1 MVYKEIEIDST
12 WQQPLGEIRVIQEEA
27 DGRELRIYLYDNGS
41 PLDLTGKT
49 VSVYIQKP
57 DNTMIYNSC
66 EVEGNQATVTLTL
79 QMMAVSGLTK
89 LCELQI
95 VDTDNHTLKVT
106 LPPLRIIKSNYDGAI
121 ESTDEF
127 SRLAEALNE
136 ANNAT
141 GIASEAADKANE
153 AAQSANT
160 AAQAANTAAQSAN
173 TAADAATSAAESANS
188 QAQAAQTQAAYAKT
202 QGDYAKT
209 QGENAEEIYN
219 QLKDI
224 DVASLQADLDALEA
238 SKGQPNGLATLNS
251 SGKLAQMPTAADVG
265 AVSQTVY
272 ELTPQNGW
280 TAASAASA
288 CHLIV
293 TGKLAA
299 LTARL
304 RAPSTTINSNNSLIF
319 NLPSGVIPTKYIDV
333 VLSCGGD
340 ISKAGGVQI
349 GTDGRVVV
357 FAGELGTVN
366 DPYSIDAVFLIN

>member
-1 MVYKEIEIDST
+1 M
-12 WQQPLGEIRVIQEEA
+12 GFA
-27 DGRELRIYLYDNGS
+27 DKKGI
-41 PLDLTGKT
+41 
-49 VSVYIQKP
+49 
-57 DNTMIYNSC
+57 
-66 EVEGNQATVTLTL
+66 TVT
-79 QMMAVSGLTK
+79 AGFK
-89 LCELQI
+89 
-95 VDTDNHTLKVT
+95 
-106 LPPLRIIKSNYDGAI
+106 
-121 ESTDEF
+121 
-127 SRLAEALNE
+127 
-136 ANNAT
+136 
-141 GIASEAADKANE
+141 
-153 AAQSANT
+153 
-160 AAQAANTAAQSAN
+160 
-173 TAADAATSAAESANS
+173 
-188 QAQAAQTQAAYAKT
+188 
-202 QGDYAKT
+202 
-209 QGENAEEIYN
+209 
-219 QLKDI
+219 
-224 DVASLQADLDALEA
+224 LQADALLDARGCVENQAEREELVTLKAASAGLRVFQKDNKTSYVYTGSEWQEL
-238 SKGQPNGLATLNS
+238 SKGAAYVHPSTHPATMITEDATHRFITDAERTTWNAKADKTLASASGNGLMSSAHFSKIEALDGNLAKKVDKTTTINGKPLSANVTLVATDVQAIPASEKGAANGVATLNS

-280 TAASAASA
+280 KAASAASA

>member
-1 MVYKEIEIDST
+1 MATNLKTDYKD
-12 WQQPLGEIRVIQEEA
+12 
-27 DGRELRIYLYDNGS
+27 
-41 PLDLTGKT
+41 
-49 VSVYIQKP
+49 YI
-57 DNTMIYNSC
+57 
-66 EVEGNQATVTLTL
+66 
-79 QMMAVSGLTK
+79 
-89 LCELQI
+89 
-95 VDTDNHTLKVT
+95 
-106 LPPLRIIKSNYDGAI
+106 PP
-121 ESTDEF
+121 E
-127 SRLAEALNE
+127 
-136 ANNAT
+136 
-141 GIASEAADKANE
+141 
-153 AAQSANT
+153 
-160 AAQAANTAAQSAN
+160 
-173 TAADAATSAAESANS
+173 
-188 QAQAAQTQAAYAKT
+188 
-202 QGDYAKT
+202 
-209 QGENAEEIYN
+209 
-219 QLKDI
+219 
-224 DVASLQADLDALEA
+224 
-238 SKGQPNGLATLNS
+238 
-251 SGKLAQMPTAADVG
+251 SGKRYIITTDSQGYSTIQDATEYTQEGDTFGANDINTTNNTINNLTAADVG

-357 FAGELGTVN
+357 FADELGTVN

>member
-1 MVYKEIEIDST
+1 MATNLKTDYKDYIPPES
-12 WQQPLGEIRVIQEEA
+12 
-27 DGRELRIYLYDNGS
+27 
-41 PLDLTGKT
+41 GKR
-49 VSVYIQKP
+49 YIIP
-57 DNTMIYNSC
+57 R
-66 EVEGNQATVTLTL
+66 AT
-79 QMMAVSGLTK
+79 
-89 LCELQI
+89 
-95 VDTDNHTLKVT
+95 
-106 LPPLRIIKSNYDGAI
+106 
-121 ESTDEF
+121 
-127 SRLAEALNE
+127 
-136 ANNAT
+136 
-141 GIASEAADKANE
+141 
-153 AAQSANT
+153 AQSRTLRSIPQEGDTFGANDI
-160 AAQAANTAAQSAN
+160 NTTNN
-173 TAADAATSAAESANS
+173 TIN
-188 QAQAAQTQAAYAKT
+188 
-202 QGDYAKT
+202 
-209 QGENAEEIYN
+209 N
-219 QLKDI
+219 L
-224 DVASLQADLDALEA
+224 
-238 SKGQPNGLATLNS
+238 
-251 SGKLAQMPTAADVG
+251 TAADVG

>member
-1 MVYKEIEIDST
+1 MATNLKTDYKD
-12 WQQPLGEIRVIQEEA
+12 
-27 DGRELRIYLYDNGS
+27 
-41 PLDLTGKT
+41 
-49 VSVYIQKP
+49 YI
-57 DNTMIYNSC
+57 
-66 EVEGNQATVTLTL
+66 
-79 QMMAVSGLTK
+79 
-89 LCELQI
+89 
-95 VDTDNHTLKVT
+95 
-106 LPPLRIIKSNYDGAI
+106 PP
-121 ESTDEF
+121 E
-127 SRLAEALNE
+127 
-136 ANNAT
+136 
-141 GIASEAADKANE
+141 
-153 AAQSANT
+153 
-160 AAQAANTAAQSAN
+160 
-173 TAADAATSAAESANS
+173 
-188 QAQAAQTQAAYAKT
+188 
-202 QGDYAKT
+202 
-209 QGENAEEIYN
+209 
-219 QLKDI
+219 
-224 DVASLQADLDALEA
+224 
-238 SKGQPNGLATLNS
+238 
-251 SGKLAQMPTAADVG
+251 SGKRYIITTDSQGYSTIQDATEYTQEGDTFGANDINTTNNTINNLTAADVG

>member
-1 MVYKEIEIDST
+1 MATNLKTDYKD
-12 WQQPLGEIRVIQEEA
+12 
-27 DGRELRIYLYDNGS
+27 
-41 PLDLTGKT
+41 
-49 VSVYIQKP
+49 YI
-57 DNTMIYNSC
+57 
-66 EVEGNQATVTLTL
+66 
-79 QMMAVSGLTK
+79 
-89 LCELQI
+89 
-95 VDTDNHTLKVT
+95 
-106 LPPLRIIKSNYDGAI
+106 PP
-121 ESTDEF
+121 E
-127 SRLAEALNE
+127 
-136 ANNAT
+136 
-141 GIASEAADKANE
+141 
-153 AAQSANT
+153 
-160 AAQAANTAAQSAN
+160 
-173 TAADAATSAAESANS
+173 
-188 QAQAAQTQAAYAKT
+188 
-202 QGDYAKT
+202 
-209 QGENAEEIYN
+209 
-219 QLKDI
+219 
-224 DVASLQADLDALEA
+224 
-238 SKGQPNGLATLNS
+238 
-251 SGKLAQMPTAADVG
+251 SGKRYIITTDSQGYSTIQDATEYTQEGDTFGANDINTTNNTITNLTAADVG

>member
-1 MVYKEIEIDST
+1 MATNLKTDYKD
-12 WQQPLGEIRVIQEEA
+12 
-27 DGRELRIYLYDNGS
+27 
-41 PLDLTGKT
+41 
-49 VSVYIQKP
+49 YI
-57 DNTMIYNSC
+57 
-66 EVEGNQATVTLTL
+66 
-79 QMMAVSGLTK
+79 
-89 LCELQI
+89 
-95 VDTDNHTLKVT
+95 
-106 LPPLRIIKSNYDGAI
+106 PPK
-121 ESTDEF
+121 
-127 SRLAEALNE
+127 
-136 ANNAT
+136 
-141 GIASEAADKANE
+141 
-153 AAQSANT
+153 
-160 AAQAANTAAQSAN
+160 
-173 TAADAATSAAESANS
+173 
-188 QAQAAQTQAAYAKT
+188 
-202 QGDYAKT
+202 
-209 QGENAEEIYN
+209 
-219 QLKDI
+219 
-224 DVASLQADLDALEA
+224 
-238 SKGQPNGLATLNS
+238 
-251 SGKLAQMPTAADVG
+251 SGKRYIITTDSQGYSTIQDATEYTQEGDTFGANDINTTNNTINNLTAADVG

>member
-1 MVYKEIEIDST
+1 MATNLKTDYKD
-12 WQQPLGEIRVIQEEA
+12 
-27 DGRELRIYLYDNGS
+27 
-41 PLDLTGKT
+41 
-49 VSVYIQKP
+49 YI
-57 DNTMIYNSC
+57 
-66 EVEGNQATVTLTL
+66 
-79 QMMAVSGLTK
+79 
-89 LCELQI
+89 
-95 VDTDNHTLKVT
+95 
-106 LPPLRIIKSNYDGAI
+106 PP
-121 ESTDEF
+121 E
-127 SRLAEALNE
+127 
-136 ANNAT
+136 
-141 GIASEAADKANE
+141 
-153 AAQSANT
+153 
-160 AAQAANTAAQSAN
+160 
-173 TAADAATSAAESANS
+173 
-188 QAQAAQTQAAYAKT
+188 
-202 QGDYAKT
+202 
-209 QGENAEEIYN
+209 
-219 QLKDI
+219 
-224 DVASLQADLDALEA
+224 
-238 SKGQPNGLATLNS
+238 
-251 SGKLAQMPTAADVG
+251 SGKRYIITTDSQGYSTIQDATEYTQEGDTFGANDINTTNNTINNLTASDVGAVPTTRTVNGKALSSNISLTAADVG

>member
-1 MVYKEIEIDST
+1 MATNLKTDYKD
-12 WQQPLGEIRVIQEEA
+12 
-27 DGRELRIYLYDNGS
+27 
-41 PLDLTGKT
+41 
-49 VSVYIQKP
+49 YI
-57 DNTMIYNSC
+57 
-66 EVEGNQATVTLTL
+66 
-79 QMMAVSGLTK
+79 
-89 LCELQI
+89 
-95 VDTDNHTLKVT
+95 
-106 LPPLRIIKSNYDGAI
+106 PP
-121 ESTDEF
+121 E
-127 SRLAEALNE
+127 
-136 ANNAT
+136 
-141 GIASEAADKANE
+141 
-153 AAQSANT
+153 
-160 AAQAANTAAQSAN
+160 
-173 TAADAATSAAESANS
+173 
-188 QAQAAQTQAAYAKT
+188 
-202 QGDYAKT
+202 
-209 QGENAEEIYN
+209 
-219 QLKDI
+219 
-224 DVASLQADLDALEA
+224 
-238 SKGQPNGLATLNS
+238 
-251 SGKLAQMPTAADVG
+251 SGKRYIITTDSQGYSTIQDATEYTQEGDTFGANDINTTNNTINNLTAADVG

-366 DPYSIDAVFLIN
+366 DPYSIDAVFLINQKGDYLWDIQVQFR